1 MVKGK
6 EIPLQIS
13 LFIIV
18 LQAVGLL
25 GKLLQKINF

>member
-6 EIPLQIS
+6 EIPVKIS

-25 GKLLQKINF
+25 GKLL